1 MASNLEAMASN
12 LEKMASNLEA
22 MATNLEAM
30 ASNLEAMNSDLE
42 AMASKCLQPSC
53 IDLFSLKESSQPIG
67 ESKCSKTVLEGFS
80 CRCSRANCKTVWR
93 AQIKRRRAAIAAVC
107 ITIGRPPSQ
116 EAGRRKIEQ
125 STQPRA
131 RESPMKINNTH
142 SNLLWTV
149 HRTSFT
155 PQRCLSGGQRWMPP
169 RLLQPCFTMLH
180 QHSLDALGPIRTGQ
194 LDLI

>member
-1 MASNLEAMASN
+1 MASNLEAMT
-12 LEKMASNLEA
+12 
-22 MATNLEAM
+22 TNLEAM

-131 RESPMKINNTH
+131 RGSCMKIENTH

-169 RLLQPCFTMLH
+169 RLPPRLLQPCFTMLH
-180 QHSLDALGPIRTGQ
+180 QHSLDTLGPIRTGQ